1 VTILSS
7 TSDSE
12 RSWHL
17 SKKFRPIL
25 AFFHIIISLGGITE
39 AAVGTGVRLDPA
51 RPYVRR
57 TPPVRASGE
66 RRIARGAM
74 AAAAGAMA
82 VLGALLAAAG
92 VNAQVPLPNARQLDF
107 MELELT
113 QFM

>member
-1 VTILSS
+1 MHNIPRVPVPI
-7 TSDSE
+7 
-12 RSWHL
+12 
-17 SKKFRPIL
+17 FRQ
-25 AFFHIIISLGGITE
+25 ACSNVCSCTE
-39 AAVGTGVRLDPA
+39 AAVGIGRGVRVDPV
-51 RPYVRR
+51 RPYAAGTRLR
-57 TPPVRASGE
+57 GA
-66 RRIARGAM
+66 AYRGAM